1 MRVLRLRTRRVS
13 APRRGA
19 QRRMASSQNI
29 NPEDLNVLQQPLE
42 KHGSTPVTGFFRDN
56 YCRPSSA
63 DPAAHTLAGIVTKEF
78 LEYSKA
84 QGNDLMT
91 PRPGFAGLTEG
102 CRWCLCV
109 SRWKEALLASR
120 THQQG
125 ERIVPK
131 VNLKGTSMTALG
143 EGKGKVTLDELKRF
157 SEDE

>member
-1 MRVLRLRTRRVS
+1 
-13 APRRGA
+13 
-19 QRRMASSQNI
+19 
-29 NPEDLNVLQQPLE
+29 
-42 KHGSTPVTGFFRDN
+42 
-56 YCRPSSA
+56 
-63 DPAAHTLAGIVTKEF
+63 
-78 LEYSKA
+78 
-84 QGNDLMT
+84 MT

-109 SRWKEALLASR
+109 SRQVPIVIFLSFRSPRLPVYSRGSGRWKEALLASR
-120 THQQG
+120 THPQG